1 MMVGDP
7 QIVVAITG
15 ASGAAYAK
23 RLVEQL
29 IVSDCHVHLIV
40 SPHGRQLLTDELGTR
55 SVTHETFAGATEEN
69 LTLYSFHDV
78 GCRLASG
85 SFLTHGMVICPCS
98 SNTLASVAAGM
109 GDNLIARAAHVALKE
124 SRRLILVHREMPIS
138 GVDIENYGRLNRAGA
153 IICPAAPG
161 FYLLPESVQDLVDFV
176 VAKVLDLLGV
186 EHDLIPR
193 WTGTPPKHE
202 TRDVER

>member
-1 MMVGDP
+1 MTVANQ
-7 QIVVAITG
+7 QIIVAITG

-29 IVSDCHVHLIV
+29 IVGGWHVHLIA
-40 SPHGRQLLTDELGTR
+40 SPHGRRLLADELGIR
-55 SVTHETFAGATEEN
+55 SVTRETFAGATEDN
-69 LTLYSFHDV
+69 LTLYNFNDV

-98 SNTLASVAAGM
+98 GNTLASVAAGM
-109 GDNLIARAAHVALKE
+109 GDNLIARAAQVTLKE

-138 GVDIENYGRLNRAGA
+138 GVDIENYLRLSRAGA
-153 IICPAAPG
+153 IICPAAPA
-161 FYLLPESVQDLVDFV
+161 FYLLPKSVQDIVDFV

-186 EHDLIPR
+186 EHSLLPR
-193 WTGTPPKHE
+193 WTGTPPKSE
-202 TRDVER
+202 TRDLER